1 MIQIGKITAAPDE
14 AGNFGK
20 NFFLDSIFIAFVDDL
35 FFQPAEK
42 DKFRKLSSQG
52 EQIIACLAFGRI
64 KAIDAQLIQ
73 QRNQL
78 VDVSIGI
85 DDHDIGVYRAGQ
97 IRNLAIGRPAKL
109 QKCRGDEHAMVVA
122 AVLADLENLRPP
134 LDKRKQIPAPQIR
147 LPVDDFL
154 GQLRVVIEN
163 RAGPF
168 PGAQVA
174 NGSQVESSSGINRLV
189 AIVES
194 AADLI
199 DLVF

>member
-85 DDHDIGVYRAGQ
+85 DDHDIGVYRAG
-97 IRNLAIGRPAKL
+97 RPIA
-109 QKCRGDEHAMVVA
+109 R
-122 AVLADLENLRPP
+122 
-134 LDKRKQIPAPQIR
+134 
-147 LPVDDFL
+147 
-154 GQLRVVIEN
+154 
-163 RAGPF
+163 
-168 PGAQVA
+168 
-174 NGSQVESSSGINRLV
+174 
-189 AIVES
+189 
-194 AADLI
+194 
-199 DLVF
+199 